1 MAGARHVTSP
11 FAALL
16 FTLVRHRGVKG
27 CMVVDERD
35 GVIVDANLQLGV
47 DGAAMAALAASV
59 YRKARRAAAAA
70 GFGEIAFFELD
81 AEHGRVCAAGRGGLV
96 VVLVAENRVNV
107 GLVRVEMLR
116 ALEAFA

>member
-1 MAGARHVTSP
+1 MPLSPRSAISASGLQGPAWSGAR
-11 FAALL
+11 AEQAEGAG
-16 FTLVRHRGVKG
+16 RG
-27 CMVVDERD
+27 
-35 GVIVDANLQLGV
+35 
-47 DGAAMAALAASV
+47 
-59 YRKARRAAAAA
+59 
-70 GFGEIAFFELD
+70 ELD